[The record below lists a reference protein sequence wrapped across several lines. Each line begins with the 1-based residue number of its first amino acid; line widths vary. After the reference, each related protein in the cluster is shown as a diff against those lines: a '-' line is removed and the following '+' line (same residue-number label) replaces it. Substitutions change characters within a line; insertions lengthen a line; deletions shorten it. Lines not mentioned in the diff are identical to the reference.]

1 MVIAKDQT
9 AITIKSAVQI
19 WLTLLVFSCLSSV
32 CENVRKMG
40 YNYGK
45 PRPIF
50 KEAPENRVDIL
61 KKE

>member
-1 MVIAKDQT
+1 M
-9 AITIKSAVQI
+9 
-19 WLTLLVFSCLSSV
+19 CLSSV